1 MRSVRYWRGRCAA
14 KANKKKGSEMAHWL
28 IKSEPSAYSW
38 PQFVKD
44 KKTSWTGVRNAQAAI
59 NLKAMKPGDR
69 CFFYH
74 SNEGKE
80 IVGIAEV
87 AKAAY
92 PDPTDKDGK
101 AVTVDVKAVEPVK
114 TPVTLAA
121 IKADPRLKDFGLV
134 RQSRLSV
141 VPVSDEQWKLI
152 LKMSGT

>member
-1 MRSVRYWRGRCAA
+1 
-14 KANKKKGSEMAHWL
+14 MAHWL
-28 IKSEPSAYSW
+28 IKSEPSVYGW
-38 PQFVKD
+38 EQFVKE

-59 NLKAMKPGDR
+59 NLKAMKVGDL

-87 AKAAY
+87 VKTAY
-92 PDPTDKDGK
+92 PDPTDKAGK

-141 VPVSDEQWKLI
+141 VPVSDEQWKMI
-152 LKMSGT
+152 MKMAAA